1 MTLRNAC
8 AAACRRDRVRFGA
21 MSATIDRILG
31 ELTVVERLR
40 AAHAAEPA
48 QRARVMA
55 VKDFQSRRFGRC
67 YADLLADPRYRSA
80 ARFFLDELYGPFE
93 FADRDAQFAR
103 VVPSVVRLFPAE
115 LGSTLEDLAQLHA
128 MSERLDDRMAR
139 FLEAEHLATVDA
151 RAYVRAWQATGEPE
165 SRRRQIALT
174 LGVGR
179 SLDRHTRHRLLRL
192 TLRMM
197 RAPARAAGLGALQ
210 RFLEVGFDAFAAM
223 NGASWFLSTVDTRE
237 RALADA
243 LETPASL
250 SWALSAGL
258 GERPPS
264 SIGLDPLP

>member
-1 MTLRNAC
+1 
-8 AAACRRDRVRFGA
+8 
-21 MSATIDRILG
+21 MSATTDRILG
-31 ELTVVERLR
+31 ELSEVERLR

-48 QRARVMA
+48 QRARVLA
-55 VKDFQSRRFGRC
+55 VKDYQSRRFARC

-80 ARFFLDELYGPFE
+80 ARFFLEELYGPFE

-103 VVPSVVRLFPAE
+103 VVPSVVRLFPSE

-139 FLEAEHLATVDA
+139 HLEGERRSTVDA
-151 RAYVRAWQATGEPE
+151 AAYVRAWQATGEPE
-165 SRRRQIALT
+165 SRRRQVTLT

-223 NGASWFLSTVDTRE
+223 NGAAVFLSTIDGRE

-243 LETPASL
+243 LETPAAL
-250 SWALSAGL
+250 AWAQGCEL
-258 GERPPS
+258 GDRPPS
-264 SIGLDPLP
+264 STGLDPLP